1 MARFESLIPYDL
13 LSELKELYDNSEQ
26 IFGKMTQEAAKIVE
40 KNVRNNMRKSFKDT
54 SEIEKHLSIS
64 RVYRTAD
71 NSINTKVLF
80 SGYMTNKAGKK
91 VPVPLVVNAREYG
104 TKSGEK
110 KKPFFRRSFKE
121 KEIERVMLQVQNK
134 YIGDKDE

>member
-1 MARFESLIPYDL
+1 MARFEGLIPNDL
-13 LSELKELYDNSEQ
+13 LNELKSLCDNSEK
-26 IFGKMTQEAAKIVE
+26 IFGEMTQEAAKIVE
-40 KNVRNNMRKSFKDT
+40 KNVRSNIKRSFKNS

-64 RVYRTAD
+64 RVYRTSD

-80 SGYMTNKAGKK
+80 SGYMVNKAGKK

-104 TKSGEK
+104 SKSGEK

-134 YIGDKDE
+134 YIGDK

>member
-1 MARFESLIPYDL
+1 MARFEGLIPNDL
-13 LSELKELYDNSEQ
+13 LNELKNLCDDSEQ
-26 IFGKMTQEAAKIVE
+26 IFGEMTQEAAKVVE
-40 KNVRNNMRKSFKDT
+40 KNVRNNIKKSFKDS

-64 RVYRTAD
+64 RVYRTSD

-80 SGYMTNKAGKK
+80 SGYMVNEAGKK
-91 VPVPLVVNAREYG
+91 VPVALVVNAREYG
-104 TKSGEK
+104 SKSGEK

-134 YIGDKDE
+134 YIGDK